1 VFIVGIARLVL
12 ILVVVVV
19 VDAAYSAAPSTM

>member
-19 VDAAYSAAPSTM
+19 DAAYSAAPSTM